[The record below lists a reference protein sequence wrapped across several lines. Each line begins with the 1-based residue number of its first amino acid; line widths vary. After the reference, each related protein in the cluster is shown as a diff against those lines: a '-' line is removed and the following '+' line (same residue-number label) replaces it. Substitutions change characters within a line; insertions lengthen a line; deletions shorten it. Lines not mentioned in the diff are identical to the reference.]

1 MLFRGRRLIKT
12 TFVSILQQLFKCHPK
27 FRWNKNVLQTKIFI
41 DEQYQR
47 SDRKF
52 PYIVVND
59 TTNSNFFKTSY
70 DKNFQHEDYDED
82 GILIGTRYGG
92 SMTPSFTLE
101 FGSLNIYDL
110 EIIIDIIETFFEFA
124 GVEKLRDAG
133 IVIQNISDSG
143 INTETYGKDNV
154 YILNMNFDVYTE
166 WEKYITQDELDT
178 INAVEVD
185 PITLYIKDEAVYV
198 DKMKELNN
206 DNENDENDENKN

>member
-12 TFVSILQQLFKCHPK
+12 CFVSILQQLFTNHPK
-27 FRWNKNVLQTKIFI
+27 FPWVKKVLDTKIFI

-59 TTNSNFFKTSY
+59 TSNDNFFKTSY
-70 DKNFQHEDYDED
+70 DKNFQHEDYNED
-82 GILIGTRYGG
+82 NVLIGTRYGG

-101 FGSLNIYDL
+101 FGALNIYDL
-110 EIIIDIIETFFEFA
+110 EIIVDFVETFFEFA

-154 YILNMNFDVYTE
+154 YILNMTFSIYTE
-166 WEKYITQDELDT
+166 WEKYITHDELET
-178 INAVEVD
+178 INAIEVN
-185 PITLYIKDEAVYV
+185 PITLYNNKGEAIYV
-198 DKMKELNN
+198 DEMKELEEN
-206 DNENDENDENKN
+206 NENDEQNND

>member
-12 TFVSILQQLFKCHPK
+12 AFVSILQQLFTNHPK
-27 FRWNKNVLQTKIFI
+27 FPWVKKVLDTKIFI

-59 TTNSNFFKTSY
+59 TSNDNFFKTSY
-70 DKNFQHEDYDED
+70 DKNFQHEDYDKN
-82 GILIGTRYGG
+82 GILVGSRYGG

-110 EIIIDIIETFFEFA
+110 EIIIDFVETFFEFA
-124 GVEKLRDAG
+124 GVEKLRDGG

-143 INTETYGKDNV
+143 IITETYGKDNV
-154 YILNMNFDVYTE
+154 YILNMTFSIYTE
-166 WEKYITQDELDT
+166 WEKYITQDELEI
-178 INAVEVD
+178 INAVEIGD
-185 PITLYIKDEAVYV
+185 ITLYNNKGEAVQV
-198 DKMKELNN
+198 DKLNENN
-206 DNENDENDENKN
+206 DDEKI